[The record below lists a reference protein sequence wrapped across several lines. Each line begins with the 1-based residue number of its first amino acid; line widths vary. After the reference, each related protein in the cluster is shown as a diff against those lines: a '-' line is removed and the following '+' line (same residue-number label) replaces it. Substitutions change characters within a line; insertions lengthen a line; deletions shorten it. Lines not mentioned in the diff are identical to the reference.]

1 VGSKASAWQESKIL
15 CNGAENMIMTDKAKK
30 LILSFEGLDQPYK
43 WSRGDSGISIGR
55 GYDLGY
61 VTPLEFAADW
71 ADYLP
76 NNHIERLKKVCG
88 LKGESARMVA
98 TKFIDIRITPESA
111 DAVFELNMLPKQIWR
126 TIVAFPGVEEL
137 PDDAQGALVSLV
149 YNRGPSMGTPNEDGT
164 PDSRAE
170 MRTIRDAVKFGD
182 LVTIAKQLRS
192 MKRLWVGKGLDGLL
206 RRRDAEAALV
216 ESCI

>member
-1 VGSKASAWQESKIL
+1 VGSKAGTWQESKIL
-15 CNGAENMIMTDKAKK
+15 CNGVETMIMTEKAKR

-43 WSRGDSGISIGR
+43 WPRGDSGISIGR

-61 VTPLEFAADW
+61 VTPSEFAADW

-76 NNHIERLKKVCG
+76 AETIERLKKVCG
-88 LKGESARMVA
+88 LKGESARRVA
-98 TKFIDIRITPESA
+98 TRFADIWITPESA
-111 DAVFELNMLPKQIWR
+111 DAVFERNMLPKQMWR
-126 TIVAFPGVEEL
+126 TIIAFPGVEEL
-137 PDDAQGALVSLV
+137 PADAQGALVSLV
-149 YNRGPSMGTPNEDGT
+149 YNRGTAMEGD
-164 PDSRAE
+164 RRME

-192 MKRLWVGKGLDGLL
+192 MKRLWIGKGLDGLL

-216 ESCI
+216 ESCIQ